1 MSEVKSKQIT
11 IAIISSIL
19 FASGIFGGFLIAN
32 GPLSGIRAAS
42 SEASGAYQLDLVIT
56 TNNWYNNSIGYQPS
70 YFVVQNGKLVS
81 AANITLPGDVPIQ
94 VTIVDYDNGS
104 AIVPSE
110 FANVTGVSGNNV
122 FLINNTN
129 VNSTNSQN
137 GHLVINGGY
146 SVSHV
151 APDSI
156 AHTFTIFRNGKVVVN
171 IPVLPSSTEYATFT
185 LSPGSYQWH
194 CEALCG
200 SGTYGAAGAMITP
213 GWMDGTISV
222 S

>member
-1 MSEVKSKQIT
+1 MSEIKSKQIT
-11 IAIISSIL
+11 IVMISVIL

-32 GPLSGIRAAS
+32 GPLSQARAVS
-42 SEASGAYQLDLVIT
+42 SGASGIFQLDLVIT

-70 YFVVQNGKLVS
+70 YFVVQNDKLVS
-81 AANITLPGDVPIQ
+81 AANISIPGNVPVQ

-110 FANVTGVSGNNV
+110 FANVTGVTGNAV
-122 FLINNTN
+122 FLVNNTN
-129 VNSTNSQN
+129 VNATNGQN
-137 GHLVINGGY
+137 GNIDINGGY
-146 SVSHV
+146 SVSHF

-156 AHTFTIFRNGKVVVN
+156 AHTFTIFRDGRVVVN
-171 IPVLPSSTEYATFT
+171 IPVMPSSTEFATFT

-200 SGTYGAAGAMITP
+200 SGPYGAAGAMLSP
-213 GWMDGTISV
+213 GWMAGTISA